1 MCSDGVHREPKRRK
15 GISHRNKRD
24 FRPPALGSF
33 DIVAV
38 AGDAEFGAPFYL
50 VNRPSQTG
58 GESSVGQFFGK
69 PLRSEHFVGPY
80 SLAWDDGKGKEV
92 QSNLR
97 PVKCSPVLNEDHELI
112 IDGVQ
117 LDRHGFL
124 RRFSAQRIANALPSD
139 CAKLVPPELLG
150 RALDSDA
157 DDGSDTCP
165 SSEDIDPDGSDE
177 DNSASALEGD
187 ADEASTE
194 KDKYVEE
201 DSAGMDNAE
210 TKAVEFVA
218 PAAGFATYEEK
229 MKAEVQALPKTRRR
243 ATRKL

>member
-1 MCSDGVHREPKRRK
+1 MK
-15 GISHRNKRD
+15 
-24 FRPPALGSF
+24 
-33 DIVAV
+33 
-38 AGDAEFGAPFYL
+38 
-50 VNRPSQTG
+50 
-58 GESSVGQFFGK
+58 
-69 PLRSEHFVGPY
+69 
-80 SLAWDDGKGKEV
+80 
-92 QSNLR
+92 
-97 PVKCSPVLNEDHELI
+97 
-112 IDGVQ
+112 

-187 ADEASTE
+187 ADETSTE
-194 KDKYVEE
+194 KDKDVEE

-218 PAAGFATYEEK
+218 PAA
-229 MKAEVQALPKTRRR
+229 ALPRTRRR
-243 ATRKL
+243 